1 MDKYELLKELLQ
13 KFYEEDYSNIKKITN
28 EDKETYRVN
37 FDDGIGLTVNT
48 GNNFVYVNIAYS
60 NTDQSAI
67 LEDVSDAYENVEY
80 HRAKKKY
87 KRALEALEE
96 AKAELEQAKA
106 TE

>member
-13 KFYEEDYSNIKKITN
+13 KFYEEDYSNIKKIIN
-28 EDKETYRVN
+28 EDKETYRIN
-37 FDDGIGLTVNT
+37 FDDGIALTVNT
-48 GNNFVYVNIAYS
+48 GNNIVYVNISYHNA
-60 NTDQSAI
+60 DQSAI
-67 LEDVSDAYENVEY
+67 LEDVSDAYDNVEV

-106 TE
+106 TA